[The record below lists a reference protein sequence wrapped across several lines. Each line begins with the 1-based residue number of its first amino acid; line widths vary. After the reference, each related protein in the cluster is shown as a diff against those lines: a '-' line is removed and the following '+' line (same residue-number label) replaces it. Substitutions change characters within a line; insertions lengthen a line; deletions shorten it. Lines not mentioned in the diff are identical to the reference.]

1 MRAIRVHVPG
11 GPEALQL
18 EDVPDPVPGPGQVVM
33 RLEAIGVNFIDIY
46 HRRGEYGLETPYGI
60 GMEGAGVVE
69 TVGEGVER
77 LRTGD
82 RIVQVNMRGSYA
94 ELQPVDADR
103 VVKLPDA
110 MDSRAAATVALQGMT
125 AHYLAFDVAQ
135 LDSDQT
141 VLVHAG
147 AGGVGRLLIQMI
159 KRIGTRVIATVGTDA
174 KARVAA
180 EAGADDTI
188 VYREADFLD
197 EVKRLTDGAG
207 VEVVYD
213 SVAKATFERSLDSL
227 KPRGLLAL
235 YGSAS
240 GPPPPVDTSD
250 LRDKG
255 SLYVSRP
262 SLVHYTLTTDE
273 LEQRAAEVFA
283 WVQDGSLELKVDREL
298 PLAEA
303 AAAQRALESRK
314 TSGKVLLVP

>member
-1 MRAIRVHVPG
+1 MRAIRVHAPG
-11 GPEALQL
+11 GPDALQL
-18 EDVPDPVPGPGQVVM
+18 EDLPDPEPRSGQVVM

-46 HRRGEYGLETPYGI
+46 HRRGEYELEPPYGI
-60 GMEGAGVVE
+60 GMEGAGVV
-69 TVGEGVER
+69 TAVGEGVER
-77 LRTGD
+77 LRAGD
-82 RIVQVNMRGSYA
+82 RIAQVNTRGSYA
-94 ELQPVDADR
+94 ELQAINADQ

-125 AHYLAFDVAQ
+125 AHYLAFDVAR

-147 AGGVGRLLIQMI
+147 AGGVGRLLIQMV
-159 KRIGTRVIATVGTDA
+159 KGIGARVIATVGTDE
-174 KARVAA
+174 KARIAA

-188 VYREADFLD
+188 VYTQVDFLD
-197 EVKRLTDGAG
+197 EVKRLTDGEG

-213 SVAKATFERSLDSL
+213 SVGKATFERSLDSL
-227 KPRGLLAL
+227 KPHGLLAL

-262 SLVHYTLTTDE
+262 SLAHYARTTDE
-273 LEQRAAEVFA
+273 LERRAAEVFA

-303 AAAQRALESRK
+303 AEAQRALESRE
-314 TSGKVLLVP
+314 TSGKVLLAP

>member
-1 MRAIRVHVPG
+1 MRAIRVHAPG
-11 GPEALQL
+11 GPDALQL
-18 EDVPDPVPGPGQVVM
+18 EDLPDPEPRSGQVVM

-46 HRRGEYGLETPYGI
+46 HRRGEYELEPPYGI
-60 GMEGAGVVE
+60 GMEGAGVV
-69 TVGEGVER
+69 TAVGEGVER
-77 LRTGD
+77 LRAGD
-82 RIVQVNMRGSYA
+82 RIAQVNTRGSYA
-94 ELQPVDADR
+94 ELQAINADQ

-125 AHYLAFDVAQ
+125 AHYLAFDVAR
-135 LDSDQT
+135 LDPDQT

-147 AGGVGRLLIQMI
+147 AGGVGRLLIQMV
-159 KRIGTRVIATVGTDA
+159 KRIGARVIATVGTDE
-174 KARVAA
+174 KARIAA

-188 VYREADFLD
+188 VYTQVDFLD
-197 EVKRLTDGAG
+197 EVKRLTDGEG

-213 SVAKATFERSLDSL
+213 SVGKATFERSLDSL
-227 KPRGLLAL
+227 KPHGLLAL

-262 SLVHYTLTTDE
+262 SLAHYARTTDE
-273 LEQRAAEVFA
+273 LERRAAEVFA

-303 AAAQRALESRK
+303 AEAQRALESRE
-314 TSGKVLLVP
+314 TSGKVLLAP

>member
-1 MRAIRVHVPG
+1 MRAIRVHAPG
-11 GPEALQL
+11 GPDALQL
-18 EDVPDPVPGPGQVVM
+18 EDLPDPEARSGQVVM

-46 HRRGEYGLETPYGI
+46 HRRGEYELEPPYGI
-60 GMEGAGVVE
+60 GMEGAGVVAA
-69 TVGEGVER
+69 VGEGVER
-77 LRTGD
+77 LRAGD
-82 RIVQVNMRGSYA
+82 RIAQVNTRGSYA
-94 ELQPVDADR
+94 ELQAINADQ

-147 AGGVGRLLIQMI
+147 AGGVGRLLIQMV
-159 KRIGTRVIATVGTDA
+159 KRIGARVIATVGTDE
-174 KARVAA
+174 KARIAA

-188 VYREADFLD
+188 VYTQVDFLD
-197 EVKRLTDGAG
+197 EVKRLTDGEG

-213 SVAKATFERSLDSL
+213 SVGKATFEQSLDSL
-227 KPRGLLAL
+227 KPHGLLAL

-262 SLVHYTLTTDE
+262 SLAHYARTTDE
-273 LEQRAAEVFA
+273 LERRAAEVFA

-303 AAAQRALESRK
+303 AEAQRALESRE

>member
-1 MRAIRVHVPG
+1 MRAIRVHAPG
-11 GPEALQL
+11 GPDALQL
-18 EDVPDPVPGPGQVVM
+18 EDLPDPEPRSGQVVM

-46 HRRGEYGLETPYGI
+46 HRRGEYALEPPYGI
-60 GMEGAGVVE
+60 GMEGAGVVAA
-69 TVGEGVER
+69 VGEGVER
-77 LRTGD
+77 LRAGD
-82 RIVQVNMRGSYA
+82 RIAQVNTRGSYA
-94 ELQPVDADR
+94 ELQAINADQ

-125 AHYLAFDVAQ
+125 AHYLAFDVAR

-147 AGGVGRLLIQMI
+147 AGGVGRLLIQMV
-159 KRIGTRVIATVGTDA
+159 KRIGARVIATVGTDE
-174 KARVAA
+174 KARIAA

-188 VYREADFLD
+188 VYTQVDFLD
-197 EVKRLTDGAG
+197 EVKRLTDGEG

-213 SVAKATFERSLDSL
+213 SVGKATFEQSLDSL
-227 KPRGLLAL
+227 KPHGLLAL

-262 SLVHYTLTTDE
+262 SLAHYARTTDE
-273 LEQRAAEVFA
+273 LERRAAEVFA

-303 AAAQRALESRK
+303 AEAQRALESRE
-314 TSGKVLLVP
+314 TSGKVLLAP

>member
-1 MRAIRVHVPG
+1 MRAIRVHAPG
-11 GPEALQL
+11 GPDALQL
-18 EDVPDPVPGPGQVVM
+18 EDLPDPEPRSGQVVM

-46 HRRGEYGLETPYGI
+46 HRRGEYELEPPYGI
-60 GMEGAGVVE
+60 GMEGAGVV
-69 TVGEGVER
+69 TAVGEGVER
-77 LRTGD
+77 LRAGD
-82 RIVQVNMRGSYA
+82 RIAQVNTRGSYA
-94 ELQPVDADR
+94 ELQAINADQ

-125 AHYLAFDVAQ
+125 AHYLAFDVAR

-147 AGGVGRLLIQMI
+147 AGGVGRLLIQMVT
-159 KRIGTRVIATVGTDA
+159 RIGARVIATVGTDE
-174 KARVAA
+174 KARIAA

-188 VYREADFLD
+188 VYTQVDFLD
-197 EVKRLTDGAG
+197 EVKRLTDGEG

-213 SVAKATFERSLDSL
+213 SVGKATFERSLDSL
-227 KPRGLLAL
+227 KPHGLLAL

-240 GPPPPVDTSD
+240 GAPPPVDTSD

-262 SLVHYTLTTDE
+262 SLAHYARTTDE
-273 LEQRAAEVFA
+273 LERRAAEVFA

-303 AAAQRALESRK
+303 AEAQRALESRE
-314 TSGKVLLVP
+314 TSGKVLLAP

>member
-1 MRAIRVHVPG
+1 MRAIRVHAPG
-11 GPEALQL
+11 GPDALQL
-18 EDVPDPVPGPGQVVM
+18 EDLPDPEARSGQVVM

-46 HRRGEYGLETPYGI
+46 HRRGEYALEPPYGI
-60 GMEGAGVVE
+60 GMEGAGVVAA
-69 TVGEGVER
+69 VGEGVER
-77 LRTGD
+77 LRAGD
-82 RIVQVNMRGSYA
+82 RIAQVNTRGSYA
-94 ELQPVDADR
+94 ELQAINADQ

-125 AHYLAFDVAQ
+125 AHYLAFDVAR

-147 AGGVGRLLIQMI
+147 AGGVGRLLIQMV
-159 KRIGTRVIATVGTDA
+159 KRIGARVIATVGTDE
-174 KARVAA
+174 KARIAA

-188 VYREADFLD
+188 VYTQVDFLD
-197 EVKRLTDGAG
+197 EVKRLTDGEG

-213 SVAKATFERSLDSL
+213 SVGKATFEQSLDSL
-227 KPRGLLAL
+227 KPHGLLAL

-262 SLVHYTLTTDE
+262 SLAHYARTTDE
-273 LEQRAAEVFA
+273 LERRAAEVFA

-303 AAAQRALESRK
+303 AEAQRALESRE
-314 TSGKVLLVP
+314 TSGKVLLAP

>member
-1 MRAIRVHVPG
+1 MRAIRVHAPG
-11 GPEALQL
+11 GPDALQL
-18 EDVPDPVPGPGQVVM
+18 EDLPDPEPRSGQVVM

-46 HRRGEYGLETPYGI
+46 HRRGEYELEPPYGI
-60 GMEGAGVVE
+60 GMEGAGVVAA
-69 TVGEGVER
+69 VGEGVER
-77 LRTGD
+77 LRAGD
-82 RIVQVNMRGSYA
+82 RIAQVNTRGSYA
-94 ELQPVDADR
+94 ELQAINAEQ

-125 AHYLAFDVAQ
+125 AHYLAFDVAR

-147 AGGVGRLLIQMI
+147 AGGVGRLLIQMV
-159 KRIGTRVIATVGTDA
+159 KRIGARVIATVGTDE
-174 KARVAA
+174 KARIAA

-188 VYREADFLD
+188 VYTEVDFLD
-197 EVKRLTDGAG
+197 EVKRLTDGEG

-213 SVAKATFERSLDSL
+213 SVGKATFEQSLDSL
-227 KPRGLLAL
+227 KPHGLLAL

-262 SLVHYTLTTDE
+262 SLAHYARTTDE
-273 LEQRAAEVFA
+273 LERRAAEVFA

-303 AAAQRALESRK
+303 AEAQRALESRE
-314 TSGKVLLVP
+314 TSGKVLLAP

>member
-1 MRAIRVHVPG
+1 MRAIRVHAPG
-11 GPEALQL
+11 GPDALQL
-18 EDVPDPVPGPGQVVM
+18 EDLPDPEARSGQVVM

-46 HRRGEYGLETPYGI
+46 HRRGEYELEPPYGI
-60 GMEGAGVVE
+60 GMEGAGVV
-69 TVGEGVER
+69 TAVGEGVER
-77 LRTGD
+77 LRAGD
-82 RIVQVNMRGSYA
+82 RIAQVNTRGSYA
-94 ELQPVDADR
+94 ELQAINADQ

-125 AHYLAFDVAQ
+125 AHYLAFDVAR

-147 AGGVGRLLIQMI
+147 AGGVGRLLIQMV
-159 KRIGTRVIATVGTDA
+159 KGIGARVIATVGTDE
-174 KARVAA
+174 KARIAA

-188 VYREADFLD
+188 VYTEVDFLD
-197 EVKRLTDGAG
+197 EVKRLTDGEG

-213 SVAKATFERSLDSL
+213 SVGKATFERSLDSL
-227 KPRGLLAL
+227 KPHGLLAL

-262 SLVHYTLTTDE
+262 SLAHYARTTDE
-273 LEQRAAEVFA
+273 LERRAAEVFA

-303 AAAQRALESRK
+303 AEAQRALESRE
-314 TSGKVLLVP
+314 TSGKVLLAP

>member
-1 MRAIRVHVPG
+1 MRAIRVHAPG
-11 GPEALQL
+11 GPDALQL
-18 EDVPDPVPGPGQVVM
+18 EDLPDPEARSGQVVM

-46 HRRGEYGLETPYGI
+46 HRRGEYELEPPYGI
-60 GMEGAGVVE
+60 GMEGAGVV
-69 TVGEGVER
+69 TAVGEGVER
-77 LRTGD
+77 LRAGD
-82 RIVQVNMRGSYA
+82 RIAQVNTRGSYA
-94 ELQPVDADR
+94 ELQAINADQ

-125 AHYLAFDVAQ
+125 AHYLAFDVAR

-147 AGGVGRLLIQMI
+147 AGGVGRLLIQMV
-159 KRIGTRVIATVGTDA
+159 KRIGARVIATVGTDE
-174 KARVAA
+174 KARIAA

-188 VYREADFLD
+188 VYTQVDFLD
-197 EVKRLTDGAG
+197 EVKRLTDGEG

-213 SVAKATFERSLDSL
+213 SVGKATFERSLDSL
-227 KPRGLLAL
+227 KPHGLLAL

-262 SLVHYTLTTDE
+262 SLAHYARTTDE
-273 LEQRAAEVFA
+273 LERRAAEVFA

-303 AAAQRALESRK
+303 AEAQRALESRE
-314 TSGKVLLVP
+314 TSGKVLLAP